1 MASGRAPRH
10 LGCEASGTRLLWA
23 QVIRLAAILL
33 LSQSTHDVGFSFF
46 GRLAKPGDT
55 SRVGGFRPRLLP
67 IPNVRRLAAL
77 PPGLV
82 AADIDLGPF
91 IVALSPHRV
100 VAAPYHRLDK
110 GVLANDAILHSA
122 PDQAMPHLRS
132 LGVSYVVLCADRPM
146 RGNDNSLHARLLGSQ
161 PPEFLREL
169 DLLPGTPIPV
179 WKVAPVL

>member
-1 MASGRAPRH
+1 MPLAIWAARLP
-10 LGCEASGTRLLWA
+10 GTRLLSA
-23 QVIRLAAILL
+23 RVIRLAAILL
-33 LSQSTHDVGFSFF
+33 LSQSTHDLGFSFLD
-46 GRLAKPGDT
+46 GWPNRGETPLEWA
-55 SRVGGFRPRLLP
+55 GFDRACFRS
-67 IPNVRRLAAL
+67 PNVRRLAAL

-146 RGNDNSLHARLLGSQ
+146 RGNDNSLHARLLGSE

-169 DLLPGTPIPV
+169 DLLPGTPIRV